1 MTPFQEFR
9 LWARRAP
16 VAERGAAAAAAA
28 LVLAVLIY
36 VLVPS
41 SDAGQASA
49 LTNFGPATGPAAGGT
64 ASGAPAQGT
73 TGSAL
78 GGTAGGAQG
87 SATGGTSLGASTGG
101 TTGTTGTT
109 GGASAGGS
117 TTGGTTGTTGGGTT
131 GGGPGAGCPAGK
143 APGVTASQMKIAVVL
158 VNIAGPAANSLFGVA
173 TPDTQQAWANAAI
186 QDVNASGG
194 AGCRKI
200 TAQYFKANPTDQA
213 DLQKTCNDV
222 QDSGAF
228 AVLDGGAYA
237 NFPLV
242 DCYAKAGIPYFGGYL
257 ISGTQRQ
264 KYYPY
269 LFELQ
274 TADRLYRDT
283 ELALKSRGFFDAAKG
298 FKKLG
303 FIYRSC
309 DPTMIAN
316 QKQLLASIV
325 GSTSMVTYDVGCPS
339 ALANPSDIQQAV
351 LTFQR
356 SGVTNVTTAALVAD
370 FATFT
375 KIAQQQNFKP
385 IYGLPDDSLVA
396 LSYGSQA
403 PDTNNIA
410 NAIAISGT
418 RSGDEKTPGTKP
430 NPGTTRCNAAFK
442 KYGNLGDVYKLPQGA
457 GNTCDLVSMFDAA
470 VDHAPAMQR
479 NALAAGLQRAGA
491 VDWSFPGGPTDFS
504 HNGETT
510 GGEFWRPLQFK
521 PACTCW
527 QVIDRTFKPTFG

>member
-16 VAERGAAAAAAA
+16 AGERGAAAVAAA
-28 LVLAVLIY
+28 LALAVLAY
-36 VLVPS
+36 VLVPDS
-41 SDAGQASA
+41 SAGDKDALATQ
-49 LTNFGPATGPAAGGT
+49 FGTPSGSTTG
-64 ASGAPAQGT
+64 QGT
-73 TGSAL
+73 TGS
-78 GGTAGGAQG
+78 T
-87 SATGGTSLGASTGG
+87 TGQG
-101 TTGTTGTT
+101 TTGTTTGT
-109 GGASAGGS
+109 
-117 TTGGTTGTTGGGTT
+117 TTGGTGTTTGTTTGGTGTTGAAGPVANGGSTSGGTGTTGGT
-131 GGGPGAGCPAGK
+131 GGTALGGNCPAGK
-143 APGVTASQMKIAVVL
+143 SPGVSGSQVKIAVIL

-173 TPDTQQAWANAAI
+173 TPDTQQAWMNAAI
-186 QDVNASGG
+186 QDANAAGG

-200 TAQYFKANPTDQA
+200 VAQYFKGNPTDQNNLNQICLDIQNA
-213 DLQKTCNDV
+213 GV
-222 QDSGAF
+222 F

-237 NFPLV
+237 NFPSV

-274 TADRLYRDT
+274 TADRLYRNT
-283 ELALKSRGFFDAAKG
+283 VLALKSRGYFGAAQG

-309 DPTMIAN
+309 DPVMIAN
-316 QKQLLASIV
+316 QKKLLSSIV
-325 GSTSMVTYDVGCPS
+325 GSGGMVTYDVGCPS
-339 ALANPSDIQQAV
+339 ALANPADIQQAV

-356 SGVTNVTTAALVAD
+356 AGVTNVVTTAFVAD

-375 KIAQQQNFKP
+375 KTAEQQTYRPK
-385 IYGLPDDSLVA
+385 YGLPDDSLVA

-410 NAIAISGT
+410 NAIAISGM
-418 RSGDEKTPGTKP
+418 RSGDEKTPGTNP
-430 NPGTTRCNAAFK
+430 NPGTIRCNAAFK
-442 KYGNLGDVYKLPQGA
+442 KYGNLGEVYKLPQGA

-470 VDHAPAMQR
+470 TDNAPAMQR
-479 NALAAGLQRAGA
+479 NALAAGLQKAKS
-491 VDWSFPGGPTDFS
+491 VEWSFPGGPNDFS
-504 HNGETT
+504 ANGETT

-521 PACTCW
+521 PGCKCW
-527 QVIDRTFKPTFG
+527 QIVDRTFKPSFP